1 MPHVDLYPLT
11 ASGLSAPSGCE
22 RLKSCPCLDL
32 ASVFTR
38 TPCGFVRTKV
48 EGQKIIM
55 VNYLPAYLNSIFSG
69 FGSGAHNSS
78 DCRQEV
84 QCCTVIP
91 DRNAMSRHISAPPA
105 ATECSDYSASSIA
118 AAAGEFQIALPAFD
132 RPLQSSREGVE
143 HSINKICMLQECKPG
158 LTDANALSQCL
169 PSGLLLTS

>member
-22 RLKSCPCLDL
+22 SCPCPDL

-84 QCCTVIP
+84 LEIMLYSNTRQECYVT
-91 DRNAMSRHISAPPA
+91 SHISA
-105 ATECSDYSASSIA
+105 TCSHRV
-118 AAAGEFQIALPAFD
+118 L
-132 RPLQSSREGVE
+132 
-143 HSINKICMLQECKPG
+143 G
-158 LTDANALSQCL
+158 L
-169 PSGLLLTS
+169 